1 MILSLHPC
9 PYLINSTDVLRISRN
24 VPRADTDVL
33 EACHHTLGDRGHGRG
48 RPCSQD
54 PNKRFIQQ
62 RLLRPGTPWGGRA
75 VASRTFTLRG
85 WLAVGQEPRPG
96 PGLGGSRV
104 RWGLAGCPES
114 TLGSRP
120 RPAGGRGGLS
130 GLGAVLVLW
139 ASVVTFVISAP
150 QKFSRHNRHTTYTQ

>member
-1 MILSLHPC
+1 MILSPHPC
-9 PYLINSTDVLRISRN
+9 PYLINSTDALRMSRN

-33 EACHHTLGDRGHGRG
+33 EACHHTLGDRGHGRR

-75 VASRTFTLRG
+75 GASRTFTLRG
-85 WLAVGQEPRPG
+85 WLAVRQEPRPG

-104 RWGLAGCPES
+104 RWGLDGCPES

-120 RPAGGRGGLS
+120 CPGGGRGGLS

-150 QKFSRHNRHTTYTQ
+150 QKFSRHNRHTT

>member
-120 RPAGGRGGLS
+120 RPGGGRGGLS